1 MKVKEVI
8 LKACDFIDKQEL
20 AMAIKS
26 GAVLSDEQQTDK
38 ENLVA
43 YFNLVREEIANE
55 FQPIMQ
61 AEKFVVKNFK
71 LSFSDFSKDVQDI
84 YSIRDKFGRNVNY
97 KIFED
102 YIFVCG
108 KEVEVIYSSKA
119 EPLVFESEFSSNLP
133 ERIFAYGIAR
143 EFFFLNNLYED
154 ANVWEGRFKGAL
166 SIMLRRKSEVK
177 IPQRRWI

>member
-1 MKVKEVI
+1 MKVKDVI
-8 LKACDFIDKQEL
+8 LKACDFIGKDEL
-20 AMAIKS
+20 ALALSSS
-26 GAVLSDEQQTDK
+26 GELSAEQQVLK
-38 ENLVA
+38 ESLVK

-61 AEKFVVKNFK
+61 AEKFIVRNFK
-71 LSFSDFSKDVQDI
+71 LSFSDFSKPLQEI
-84 YSIRDKFGRNVNY
+84 YAVKDKFGRNVNY

-108 KEVEVIYSSKA
+108 REVEVIYSSVA
-119 EPLVFESEFSSNLP
+119 TPLAFDGEFSSSLP
-133 ERIFAYGIAR
+133 ERIYAYGVAR
-143 EFFFLNNLYED
+143 EYYFINNLFEE

-166 SIMLRRKSEVK
+166 EIMLRRKSEVK

>member
-20 AMAIKS
+20 ASAIKE
-26 GAVLSDEQQTDK
+26 GLVLTEQQQALK
-38 ENLVA
+38 ENLLA

-61 AEKFVVKNFK
+61 TEKFIVKNFK
-71 LSFSDFSKDVQDI
+71 LSFSEFSSQVQDI

-97 KIFED
+97 KIFD
-102 YIFVCG
+102 GYIFVCG
-108 KEVEVIYSSKA
+108 REVEVIYSSKA
-119 EPLVFESEFSSNLP
+119 ENLPFDGEFSSNLP

-143 EFFFLNNLYED
+143 EYFFLNNLYDD